1 MLSIEMLPACNGDCL
16 WITYGTAAARHHV
29 LVDGGYQ
36 STGELVRDRL
46 AADAALRLE
55 LFILTHIDGDHIS
68 GSIQLF
74 AGDEL
79 SATRVSDVWFNG
91 WQHLASVPEAPEA
104 DDSLGAKQGEFFSA
118 VLAKKQIAWNAAFSG
133 AAVVVPGDGPLP
145 TCTLPGGMK
154 LTLLSPD
161 AAGLRALR
169 ARWKAELAKAKIR
182 PGDLDAAMKLLLDD
196 RAFDTDELGGFDVDK
211 LAAAKFHEDDSETNG
226 SSIAALAEYDGHRM
240 LLTGDAPPSVVAA
253 ALRRHGVT
261 DDSPLALDVLKLSHH
276 GSKNN
281 TSPELLALLDYRHV
295 LVSTN
300 GDRFH
305 HPDAEALARVVHGRN
320 TVLLHFNYE
329 TAYTRPWLDSFNQ
342 KKWHYQADVG
352 SKGQYLLTV
361 AR

>member
-16 WITYGTAAARHHV
+16 WITYGTASARHHV
-29 LVDGGYQ
+29 LIDGGYQ

-46 AADAALRLE
+46 AADAALRFE

-74 AGDEL
+74 ADDEL
-79 SATRVSDVWFNG
+79 SAARVGGVWFNG
-91 WQHLASVPEAPEA
+91 WQHLIDVPEA

-118 VLAKKQIAWNAAFSG
+118 VLTKKKIAWNAAFDG
-133 AAVVVPGDGPLP
+133 AAVMIPGDGPLP

-161 AAGLRALR
+161 APGLRALR
-169 ARWKAELAKAKIR
+169 ASWKAELKKAKIK

-196 RAFDTDELGGFDVDK
+196 TAFDTDELGGFDVDK
-211 LAAAKFHEDDSETNG
+211 LVSAKFHEDDSATNG
-226 SSIAALAEYDGHRM
+226 SSIAVLAEYDGHRL
-240 LLTGDAPPSVVAA
+240 LLTGDAPPSAVAA

-261 DDSPLALDVLKLSHH
+261 DEAPLALDVLKLSHH

-281 TSPELLALLDYRHV
+281 TSPALLGLLDYRHV

-305 HPDAEALARVVHGRN
+305 HPDDEALARVIHGRN
-320 TVLLHFNYE
+320 NVELHFNYE
-329 TAYTRPWLDSFNQ
+329 TPYTKPWLDRVRQ

>member
-16 WITYGTAAARHHV
+16 WITYGKAAARHHV

-36 STGELVRDRL
+36 STGQVVRDRL
-46 AADAALRLE
+46 AADAALRFE
-55 LFILTHIDGDHIS
+55 LFILTHIDGDHIA
-68 GSIQLF
+68 GSLQLF
-74 AGDEL
+74 ADDEI
-79 SATRVSDVWFNG
+79 SAARVGGVWFNG
-91 WQHLASVPEAPEA
+91 WQHLIDVPEA

-118 VLAKKQIAWNAAFSG
+118 VLAKKKIAWNAAFGGG
-133 AAVVVPGDGPLP
+133 AVMIPGHGPLP

-161 AAGLRALR
+161 ASGLRALR
-169 ARWKAELAKAKIR
+169 ASWKAELKKAKIR

-196 RAFDTDELGGFDVDK
+196 SAFDTDELGGFDVDK
-211 LAAAKFHEDDSETNG
+211 LVKAKFHEDDSQTNG

-253 ALRRHGVT
+253 ALRRYGAT
-261 DDSPLALDVLKLSHH
+261 DESPLVLDVLKLSHH
-276 GSKNN
+276 GSMNN

-305 HPDAEALARVVHGRN
+305 HPDGEALARVVHGRKN
-320 TVLLHFNYE
+320 VELHFNYE
-329 TAYTRPWLDSFNQ
+329 TAYNKPWLDRFHQ

-361 AR
+361 AP